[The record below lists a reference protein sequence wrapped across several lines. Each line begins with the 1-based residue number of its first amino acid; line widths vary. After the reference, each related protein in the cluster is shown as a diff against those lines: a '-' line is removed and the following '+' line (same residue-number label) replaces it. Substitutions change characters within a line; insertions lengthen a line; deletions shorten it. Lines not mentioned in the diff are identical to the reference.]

1 MKNRLHD
8 SQHEP
13 TKDWWFVKMIK
24 QFNVIG
30 MLLCQINQ
38 LIFHLSISHFEFVYE
53 HMFSII
59 DPKFGDKNVLKV
71 KI

>member
-8 SQHEP
+8 SKHEP
-13 TKDWWFVKMIK
+13 TKDWWFVKMIE

-38 LIFHLSISHFEFVYE
+38 LIFHFNISHF
-53 HMFSII
+53 
-59 DPKFGDKNVLKV
+59 
-71 KI
+71 